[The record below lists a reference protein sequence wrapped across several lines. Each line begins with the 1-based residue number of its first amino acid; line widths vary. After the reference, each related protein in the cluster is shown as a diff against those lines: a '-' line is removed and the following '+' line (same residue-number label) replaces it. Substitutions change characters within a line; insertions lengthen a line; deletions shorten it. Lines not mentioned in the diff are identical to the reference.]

1 VYIYVKLIIAAR
13 GFIILLRKQ
22 LWLAIAPK

>member
-1 VYIYVKLIIAAR
+1 VYIYVKLITAAR

-22 LWLAIAPK
+22 LWLTIAPR